1 MLCIRLSLTI
11 CCKGQSYA
19 PATYGSLRSLY
30 HMLLPLHFAPEQGVM
45 FIKRFIAAIFCL
57 GASVAAHATASL
69 PCSGETHDALL
80 HIGNDNGDLV
90 ADLTIYNKAA
100 NEAEY
105 VVTQF
110 TSSNIVWENYEV
122 GGSNS
127 LYVTA
132 LINGATAL
140 VISVSGNNG
149 TLTINNK
156 TQSIICD
163 WQR

>member
-1 MLCIRLSLTI
+1 
-11 CCKGQSYA
+11 
-19 PATYGSLRSLY
+19 
-30 HMLLPLHFAPEQGVM
+30 M
-45 FIKRFIAAIFCL
+45 FNKRIIAAIFSL
-57 GASVAAHATASL
+57 GVSMTAHATASL

-90 ADLTIYNKAA
+90 ADLTIYNKTAG
-100 NEAEY
+100 EAEY
-105 VVTQF
+105 VITQF
-110 TSSNIVWENYEV
+110 TSSNIIWENYES

-132 LINGATAL
+132 FINGATAL
-140 VISVSGNNG
+140 VISVSGDNG

-156 TQSIICD
+156 TQSIVCD